1 MNKNMAASSLLGVF
15 CIFMIVVVTTTAE
28 AAAIHKGRAKPPTE
42 FRVGGKLGWR
52 EPDANHTDMYELW
65 ATKNRFRIGDSL
77 YFEYRNDSVLEV
89 EKSGY
94 YHCNM
99 TATLASFNDGKTVI
113 NLDQPGPFYFISGA
127 PDHCKNGQRLLIDV
141 INPNQTSPPSR
152 PPPAQPSIAVPP
164 QPDYSPAPSPLPNSG
179 VSVRALASF
188 PVVVALATFVAS
200 LV

>member
-1 MNKNMAASSLLGVF
+1 MASSLLGVF
-15 CIFMIVVVTTTAE
+15 CIFLIVSTITAT
-28 AAAIHKGRAKPPTE
+28 AAAVHKGRAKPPTE

-89 EKSGY
+89 EKQGY

-127 PDHCKNGQRLLIDV
+127 LEHCKNGQRLLIDV

-152 PPPAQPSIAVPP
+152 PPPPPAQPSIAVSP
-164 QPDYSPAPSPLPNSG
+164 QPDDSPAPSPLSNSG
-179 VSVRALASF
+179 VSVRALTSF
-188 PVVVALATFVAS
+188 PVLVALATFVAS